1 MKRFWKIKNLVALF
15 LAAVMLVSPAVT
27 ALAQGITLNADS
39 TIVNPG
45 DQVKVTVKLD
55 EEITNVTAGEV
66 RVQYDEDLFTF
77 DSNASK
83 PEVDITIKKSTR
95 KRCRIGICS
104 VGAIFVTVVHYL
116 QINCLLPWYLQ
127 QSKTLRNKSCQ
138 SLQLVYTTWNRW
150 MEQD

>member
-39 TIVNPG
+39 LRLFNPG

-77 DSNASK
+77 DSNAFQGR
-83 PEVDITIKKSTR
+83 KS
-95 KRCRIGICS
+95 
-104 VGAIFVTVVHYL
+104 
-116 QINCLLPWYLQ
+116 
-127 QSKTLRNKSCQ
+127 
-138 SLQLVYTTWNRW
+138 
-150 MEQD
+150 